1 MRVTSTK
8 ELHDRAMS
16 LYEASLLARRSGNE
30 HRMMALLTEALQM
43 EAAAADTVAGDASLE
58 PTRSV
63 LHRSAASLALQLGE
77 LATATRYARE
87 GLKGNVPEEIR
98 PELTVL
104 LDQIMTA
111 EALRTTY
118 RRAPTGLTQVTKVI
132 RRFTGTAPV
141 NIVGLARDL
150 GITVRQ
156 AELGENSGEI
166 FRDLV
171 KGGFSGFSILVNSAH
186 PKVRKRFTVAHELGH
201 FLRHRNRI
209 SNRLIDDKMYR
220 SRLGNTKEAEANKL
234 AADLLMPGRLIQQ
247 LRAEGV
253 KSVEDLAKR
262 FEVSLEAMKHRI
274 KPGRPF
280 TS

>member
-1 MRVTSTK
+1 MSVSSTK
-8 ELHDRAMS
+8 ELHDKAMS
-16 LYEASLLARRSGNE
+16 LYEASLLARRRGDE
-30 HRMMALLTEALQM
+30 HRMTALLTEALQM
-43 EAAAADTVAGDASLE
+43 EVAAADSVASHLSLE

-63 LHRSAASLALQLGE
+63 LHRSAASLALQLGNFSV
-77 LATATRYARE
+77 AARYVDA
-87 GLKGNVPEEIR
+87 GLKGNAPDEIKE
-98 PELTVL
+98 ELTVL
-104 LDQIMTA
+104 LDQILTA
-111 EALRTTY
+111 EALRKTY
-118 RRAPTGLTQVTKVI
+118 RRAPAGQTQVTKVI
-132 RRFTGTAPV
+132 RRFTSSAPV

-166 FRDLV
+166 FPDLV
-171 KGGFSGFSILVNSAH
+171 RGGFSGFSILVNSAH
-186 PKVRKRFTVAHELGH
+186 PRVRKRFTVAHELGH

-234 AADLLMPGRLIQQ
+234 AAELLMPGRLIQQ

-253 KSVEDLAKR
+253 KNVEDLAKR